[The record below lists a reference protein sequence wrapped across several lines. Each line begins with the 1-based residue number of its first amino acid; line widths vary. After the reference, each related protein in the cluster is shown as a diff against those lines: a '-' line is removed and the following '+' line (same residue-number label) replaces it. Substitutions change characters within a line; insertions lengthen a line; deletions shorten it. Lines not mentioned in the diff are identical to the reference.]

1 MSDLFDAFKQ
11 SSTLPLPA
19 RPPRDL
25 RCVFVPPPGE
35 PRLSFYSGDEEIDPP
50 AARSYAGPWRDLL
63 AVCEDIRRREELSLE
78 WDNDRKRG
86 FSLSRHPGLIPLA
99 AATGSLNLPG
109 GTPLEIREEQI
120 AVRISGPGPY
130 SARLVD
136 AADRPLGFPQG
147 IAESCILDGNILY
160 QMPPMGPGF
169 RSIRHLGTI
178 IREEDLHRYLSLT
191 RTHFPGLPLRF
202 REYSIRSAGAVEL
215 SEGIIFS
222 KMDRD
227 GVLHLQFTL
236 TWPGYPPDFFTAY
249 DTAQVVEI
257 DRQKECITF
266 HPALIPDIR
275 KGIASLRRRIQRLQK
290 RHQDSD
296 GFFVDDTKISLGP
309 KLAEAFIEE
318 ELPGLFTRYLFFG
331 TENLSHFRVTRSRPK
346 LHLRLSGGADLL
358 RGECDISVEG
368 EWFTPGELMDLH
380 REKGFIPLNSGGR
393 ALIDQKFLERL
404 RRVLKEINHG
414 EVTLSFFDL
423 PLVQEIIDENLEG
436 PGAVEPER
444 IYRGFSELESRPVPV
459 PRIQGTLREYQE
471 HGYRWLYYLYRTGLN
486 GCLADDMGLGKTV
499 QTISLLSLVHADPG
513 FPSLVV
519 LPKSLIFNWQGE
531 FARFAP
537 QLQISTC
544 YGPGRDWE
552 SAEESDIILT
562 TYTVVRNDI
571 QELRKRKFRYI
582 ILDEAQNI
590 KNLSSRISRA
600 MLLLESEHRLA
611 ISGTPMEN
619 NLMELYS
626 LFRFLN
632 PGMFG
637 SPKEF
642 QRDYANPIQ
651 KESCQ
656 VTAEDLRKKIS
667 PFLLRRLKTDVAR
680 DLPEKV
686 EQVLY
691 VEMEETQ
698 RGLYESRRDYFYRS
712 IRERLERNG
721 IEESQLYILQAISE
735 LRQIATVPESR
746 SSGVIT
752 SPKREVMRESLED
765 VFAIHHKAIVFSNF
779 LDSLENLG
787 SDLEEMG
794 ISYLLLTGAT
804 RDRRGVVERFQSD
817 DTSQALLMTLKT
829 GGVGLNLTV
838 ADYVYLLDPWWN
850 IAAENQAIDRSHRIG
865 QRNTVF
871 AYRLITKETIEERI
885 LELQQ
890 RKRELFNSV
899 ITAYSGIPKSLT
911 RDDVEFILS

>member
-1 MSDLFDAFKQ
+1 MNELFDAFKQ
-11 SSTLPLPA
+11 SSILPVPAHLP
-19 RPPRDL
+19 REL
-25 RCVFVPPPGE
+25 RCVLLPPPGE
-35 PRLSFYSGDEEIDPP
+35 ARLVFYSGRDEIDPP
-50 AARSYAGPWRDLL
+50 PSRSYTGPWRDLL
-63 AVCEDIRRREELSLE
+63 AACEDIQHREETALE
-78 WDNDRKRG
+78 WDSDPARG
-86 FSLSRHPGLIPLA
+86 FSVSRHPGLIPLA
-99 AATGSLNLPG
+99 AASGNLSLPG
-109 GTPLEIREEQI
+109 GTPLEIREEQ
-120 AVRISGPGPY
+120 VTVLISGPGPY

-136 AADRPLGFPQG
+136 SADRPLHFPQG
-147 IAESCILDGNILY
+147 IAESCVLDENILY
-160 QMPPMGPGF
+160 RMPPMGPGF
-169 RSIRHLGTI
+169 RSIRHLGTL
-178 IREEDLHRYLSLT
+178 IREEDLPRYLSLA
-191 RTHFPGLPLRF
+191 RTHFPGLPLHF
-202 REYSIRSAGAVEL
+202 GEYSIRNAEAVEL
-215 SEGIIFS
+215 AEGIIFS
-222 KMDRD
+222 RMDRD

-249 DTAQVVEI
+249 DAAQVAEI
-257 DRQKECITF
+257 DHQKECISF
-266 HPALIPDIR
+266 RPAVTPDIR
-275 KGIASLRRRIQRLQK
+275 KGISSLRRRIQRLQK

-296 GFFVDDTKISLGP
+296 GFFADEVKISLGP
-309 KLAEAFIEE
+309 KLAEYFVEE
-318 ELPGLFTRYLFFG
+318 ELPRLFSRYLFFG
-331 TENLSHFRVTRSRPK
+331 TENLSHFRVTRSRPR
-346 LHLRLSGGADLL
+346 LHLRLSGGTDLL

-368 EWFTPGELMDLH
+368 EWFTPRELLDLH
-380 REKGFIPLNSGGR
+380 RDKGFIPLNDGGR

-414 EVTLSFFDL
+414 EVSISFFDL

-459 PRIQGTLREYQE
+459 PRMEGTLREYQE

-499 QTISLLSLVHADPG
+499 QTIALLSVVHSSPG
-513 FPSLVV
+513 SPTLVV

-531 FARFAP
+531 IIRFAP

-544 YGPGRDWE
+544 YGPARDWE
-552 SAEESDIILT
+552 SAKEADIILT

-571 QELRKRKFRYI
+571 QELRKLRFRYI

-619 NLMELYS
+619 NLMELYA

-656 VTAEDLRKKIS
+656 VSAEDLRRKIS

-698 RGLYESRRDYFYRS
+698 RGLYESRRDYFFRS

-721 IEESQLYILQAISE
+721 IEESQLFILQAISE

-746 SSGVIT
+746 SSGVII
-752 SPKREVMRESLED
+752 SPKRELLRESLED

-779 LDSLENLG
+779 LDSLETLG

-794 ISYLLLTGAT
+794 ISYLLLTGST
-804 RDRRGVVERFQSD
+804 RDRKGVVERFQSD
-817 DTSQALLMTLKT
+817 DNSQALLMTLKT

-899 ITAYSGIPKSLT
+899 ITADSGIPKSLT